1 MTNHYFY
8 FISDEYF
15 QKFPD
20 RYLMKNKES
29 TDGQTHN
36 RPCYCAFQDRQHPEV
51 YWLIPFSSQVAKFR
65 KVYKSKLARYH
76 RCNTLVFG
84 EVLDHEKAFLIQNMC
99 PVTRRYVTMQY
110 MDAASQKPVCISQ
123 KTQKQILKY
132 SREVLEQLRHGNSS
146 LIFPNVLSIEQQ
158 LLNEEQKKRTP
169 FISLP

>member
-1 MTNHYFY
+1 
-8 FISDEYF
+8 
-15 QKFPD
+15 
-20 RYLMKNKES
+20 MKNKES

-84 EVLDHEKAFLIQNMC
+84 EVLGHEKAFLIQNMC